1 MNFKTA
7 IFYDIENLIKGYSN
21 YQNPSLNVSL
31 KEILESIKA
40 EVELDGIAIQKAYAN
55 WSNPKLAGMRFEI
68 NELGIEPVQVFG
80 FSRDSKKNAA
90 DIQLAIDAID
100 IAHTRPF
107 IEKFVII
114 SGDGGFSALAK
125 KIREYGKSVVG
136 SAYKSTTNTVF
147 KAVCDQFIFIR
158 DPEDSTDDFSNETT
172 ADISFE
178 PIPKPSYLNY
188 SNYNEKRINVNDPRN
203 QRLVKKIEPVSG
215 FSQDEIIA
223 KSREILEWYKNDQTG
238 HDELKSTGIVFPVF
252 QEAIKYLVPGFQQG
266 NIGFPKFIEYMQYLC
281 ANTDLCVAR
290 PPNSAVVLVFRE
302 NAPKDWD
309 ILPDIKTRNIHSPET
324 YRAALAKG
332 WPAFRLPAPKELK
345 AVIEWICTN
354 GRSRGSFH
362 QILDFMSEE
371 LYQIPR
377 ESLKQALF
385 VLINAEIFIREPE
398 NVPTTE
404 QILRLRSEMSSAEM
418 VYENLKIELYRKLE
432 NSMGDVRSELISEM
446 LTVI

>member
-40 EVELDGIAIQKAYAN
+40 EVDLDGIAIQKAYAN

-158 DPEDSTDDFSNETT
+158 DPEEATDDFSGE
-172 ADISFE
+172 
-178 PIPKPSYLNY
+178 IPQEIPFDPPQRPSYPSY
-188 SNYNEKRINVNDPRN
+188 SYNEKRINDPRN
-203 QRLVKKIEPVSG
+203 QRLVKKIEPVGG

-223 KSREILEWYKNDQTG
+223 KSREILDWYKNDQIG
-238 HDELKSTGIVFPVF
+238 HDELQTSGIVFPVF

-281 ANTDLCVAR
+281 TNTDLCVAR
-290 PPNSAVVLVFRE
+290 PPSSAVVLIFRA
-302 NAPKDWD
+302 NVPKDWD
-309 ILPDIKTRNIHSPET
+309 VLPDISTRSIHSPET

-345 AVIEWICTN
+345 AAIEWVCAN
-354 GRSRGSFH
+354 GRSRGSFY

-398 NVPTTE
+398 NAPTTE
-404 QILRLRSEMSSAEM
+404 QILRLRPEMSSSEM
-418 VYENLKIELYRKLE
+418 IYENLKIELYRKLE
-432 NSMGDVRSELISEM
+432 QSMSDIRSELISEM